1 MTRVFFFLVG
11 FALMVLGLSFL
22 ILYLNLLTIGYKF
35 SFYANF
41 IIRRVECYYTVI
53 GFIIVLLTITI
64 KGDKK
69 NELHLWYYIKF
80 SWTLL

>member
-1 MTRVFFFLVG
+1 MTRIFFFLIG
-11 FALMVLGLSFL
+11 FALMVLGLSFI